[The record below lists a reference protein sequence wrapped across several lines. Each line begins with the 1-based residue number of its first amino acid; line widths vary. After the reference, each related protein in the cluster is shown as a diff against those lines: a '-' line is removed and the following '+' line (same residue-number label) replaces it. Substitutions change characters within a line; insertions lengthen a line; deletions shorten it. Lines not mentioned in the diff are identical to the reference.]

1 MKVIHSVEQLRKAVN
16 TSKKVALVPTMGN
29 LHEGHLNLVRQAKKL
44 ADLVVISIFVNPIQF
59 GPNED
64 YERYPRTL
72 EQDCAHLR
80 QVGADIVFA
89 PPVEEMYPVP
99 QNYFVEVPALANE
112 LCGAFRPGHFRGVA
126 TVVLKLFNLV
136 QPDIA
141 IFGKKD
147 YQQLQ
152 IIQGMVRSLN
162 LPIEIV
168 GAEISRAQDGLALSS
183 RNAYLSTEER
193 THAVELYKILLSIKV
208 AILKQGR
215 TDFEKLSEEA
225 KTYLSQHGWNVDY
238 ITIRAQA
245 DLTLPAETECN
256 LVVLAAAWMGK
267 TRLIDNL
274 EIHRIQ
280 S

>member
-1 MKVIHSVEQLRKAVN
+1 MKVIHTVEQLRKAIK

-29 LHEGHLNLVRQAKKL
+29 LHEGHLNLVRQAKKI

-72 EQDCAHLR
+72 EQDCTHLK

-99 QNYFVEVPALANE
+99 QNYFVEVPDLANE

-152 IIQGMVRSLN
+152 IIHGMVQALN

-193 THAVELYKILLSIKV
+193 IQAVELYKILLSIKV

-215 TDFEKLSEEA
+215 TDFAKLSEEA
-225 KTYLSQHGWNVDY
+225 VTYLSQQGWKVDY

-245 DLTLPAETECN
+245 DLQYPTENETN

-280 S
+280 H

>member
-1 MKVIHSVEQLRKAVN
+1 MKIIHTVEQLRKTVK

-72 EQDCAHLR
+72 EQDCASLK
-80 QVGADIVFA
+80 QIGADIVFA
-89 PPVEEMYPVP
+89 PPVEEMYPVL
-99 QNYFVEVPALANE
+99 QDYFVEVPALANV

-136 QPDIA
+136 QPDLA

-152 IIQGMVRSLN
+152 IIRGMVKAFN
-162 LPIEIV
+162 LPIEII

-183 RNAYLSTEER
+183 RNAYLSSEQR
-193 THAVELYKILLSIKV
+193 GQAVELYKILLSIKV

-215 TDFEKLSEEA
+215 TDFEKLTEEA
-225 KTYLSQHGWNVDY
+225 TAYLTQTGWNVDY
-238 ITIRAQA
+238 ITIRNQTQ
-245 DLTLPAETECN
+245 LSVPQPNETD

-280 S
+280 H